1 MTGPTDGYS
10 SPRGAEAIGRIVVAL
25 FEERLEAEDAIRDL
39 KNAGFTNEQI
49 GIATQDRV
57 GPGQGRSE
65 EGAAG
70 EVRGEENSVPEAR
83 SRESSDEGDRGKI
96 VEETA
101 SGLAEG
107 AAAGAVTGGVIGG
120 LVGLIS
126 SLLIPGIGPL
136 LVGGVLASMLLG
148 MGVGAATGG
157 LIGALVGMGVP
168 EEDAKY
174 FDAGLREGRTL
185 VTVSDTDGATEAL
198 SILQRHG
205 ADLGPS
211 RSRDWKGS
219 GEYQGQ
225 ERRSP
230 GDAAY
235 AGPERRLVGV

>member
-1 MTGPTDGYS
+1 MTESTDGHS
-10 SPRGAEAIGRIVVAL
+10 SPRGAETISVIVVAL
-25 FEERLEAEDAIRDL
+25 FEERSEAEGAIRDL

-49 GIATQDRV
+49 GVATQDRV
-57 GPGQGRSE
+57 ETGKAGSEGSAADDEAGR
-65 EGAAG
+65 
-70 EVRGEENSVPEAR
+70 
-83 SRESSDEGDRGKI
+83 I

-107 AAAGAVTGGVIGG
+107 AAAGALTGGVIGG
-120 LVGLIS
+120 LVGLVS

-136 LVGGVLASMLLG
+136 VVGGVLASTLMG

-168 EEDAKY
+168 EEDARY

-185 VTVSDTDGATEAL
+185 VTVSDTVGASEAL
-198 SILQRHG
+198 GILERHG

-211 RSRDWKGS
+211 KSRASRRSDQY
-219 GEYQGQ
+219 EGQ
-225 ERRSP
+225 ERRAR

>member
-1 MTGPTDGYS
+1 MTGPTNGHG
-10 SPRGAEAIGRIVVAL
+10 SPRGAGTTGRIVVAL

-39 KNAGFTNEQI
+39 KDAGFTNDQI

-57 GPGQGRSE
+57 GPGSRDE
-65 EGAAG
+65 ESAAG
-70 EVRGEENSVPEAR
+70 AVRGEEDVAQSAR
-83 SRESSDEGDRGKI
+83 SQETADGGDPGKI

-101 SGLAEG
+101 NGMAEG
-107 AAAGAVTGGVIGG
+107 AAAGALTGGVIGG

-136 LVGGVLASMLLG
+136 LVGGVLASTLLG

-185 VTVSDTDGATEAL
+185 VTVSDTEGAPEAL
-198 SILQRHG
+198 SILERHG
-205 ADLGPS
+205 GDLGPS
-211 RSRDWKGS
+211 RSRGSKRSDW
-219 GEYQGQ
+219 YQGQ
-225 ERRSP
+225 ERRSR
-230 GDAAY
+230 GDAKY
-235 AGPERRLVGV
+235 AGPERRLIGV